1 MVLGWAG
8 QLDIPGLVTST
19 TTGSTT
25 GAGYRDMGDW
35 GTPLHWTMI
44 NNNVMG
50 VRCHHTSVVAVD
62 VAVEAAVAVS
72 GVQGVIC
79 SLLRADCCALCAIC
93 SPDKPGH
100 GYDDRIGS
108 SPAPH
113 YLRNLPSRPAPA
125 CTGGKKGSS
134 SLAEY

>member
-1 MVLGWAG
+1 MVDNLMGA
-8 QLDIPGLVTST
+8 LRLVVSSRT
-19 TTGSTT
+19 
-25 GAGYRDMGDW
+25 
-35 GTPLHWTMI
+35 
-44 NNNVMG
+44 G
-50 VRCHHTSVVAVD
+50 VRCHHSSVVAV
-62 VAVEAAVAVS
+62 VVVVEAAVSVS

-79 SLLRADCCALCAIC
+79 SLPCADCCALCAIC

-113 YLRNLPSRPAPA
+113 YLRNLPSRPTPA

-134 SLAEY
+134 SQAEYRVDIRAENEGPQSFHNYEECP

>member
-8 QLDIPGLVTST
+8 QLNIPGLVTSTT

-25 GAGYRDMGDW
+25 GAGYGDMGDRK
-35 GTPLHWTMI
+35 HWTMI
-44 NNNVMG
+44 NNNLMG
-50 VRCHHTSVVAVD
+50 VRCHHSSVVAVV

-72 GVQGVIC
+72 GVQGVTS
-79 SLLRADCCALCAIC
+79 SLLRADCCAVLCAIC

-113 YLRNLPSRPAPA
+113 YLRNLPSRSAPA
-125 CTGGKKGSS
+125 CF
-134 SLAEY
+134 SLHWG